1 MGLVQEDYTREE
13 ALTAVGPG
21 WADIVRPLWDMCKAQ
36 RPPIDVV
43 QVKEKFGGLR
53 FYTGGGPQDKYDGVY
68 DAINAAEVLSYLTCE
83 DCGAPGE
90 PREGGWIRTLCD
102 DHANGAGPLED
113 K

>member
-1 MGLVQEDYTREE
+1 MGLVQDDYTREE
-13 ALTAVGPG
+13 ALAAVGPG
-21 WADIVRPLWDMCKAQ
+21 WADIVGPLWDMCKAQ
-36 RPPIDVV
+36 QPTIDVV

-53 FYTGGGPQDKYDGVY
+53 FYIGGVSRDKYDGVY
-68 DAINAAEVLSYLTCE
+68 DAINAAEALSYLTCE

-102 DHANGAGPLED
+102 EHSNGAGPLED